1 MRDGKP
7 LAIDLYC
14 GLGGWTEGLL
24 AEDYQVIGYDIV
36 AHAYGDH
43 AYPAEL
49 RLQDVLTLDGAQ
61 FADADLI
68 VGSSPCQ
75 EFSYRAMPWKRAKA
89 LPPPKLGIALFETQ
103 FRIQR
108 EACAAAGRHIP
119 MVVEN
124 VRGAIPWVG
133 RSRWNYGSYHL
144 WGDVPALMP
153 MTKRRAGTKV
163 PGLDW
168 SKFGQPDYKSSDPA
182 GCFRDSAIKN
192 EGGSWFGV
200 AHNNTSGVGRNP
212 DGRDPMWQKGFQA
225 TAAEQRIRNDPRDAK
240 HFRSEE
246 EGIKA
251 RSPGHYTKPGSGAD
265 WFDGGPA
272 KHNSRSNKR
281 KAASAL
287 IAKIPFVLAQHIA
300 RTYKPNEVVA

>member
-1 MRDGKP
+1 
-7 LAIDLYC
+7 
-14 GLGGWTEGLL
+14 
-24 AEDYQVIGYDIV
+24 
-36 AHAYGDH
+36 
-43 AYPAEL
+43 
-49 RLQDVLTLDGAQ
+49 
-61 FADADLI
+61 
-68 VGSSPCQ
+68 
-75 EFSYRAMPWKRAKA
+75 
-89 LPPPKLGIALFETQ
+89 
-103 FRIQR
+103 
-108 EACAAAGRHIP
+108 

-153 MTKRRAGTKV
+153 MTKRRSGTKV
-163 PGLDW
+163 PSFRFDGSGKSFQSAAVQEGRKSAGMNW
-168 SKFGQPDYKSSDPA
+168 SDRSITGQDFTRIA
-182 GCFRDSAIKN
+182 GDQAIKN
-192 EGGSWFGV
+192 SGGSWFGV

-300 RTYKPNEVVA
+300 KTYKPTEGQQCATG